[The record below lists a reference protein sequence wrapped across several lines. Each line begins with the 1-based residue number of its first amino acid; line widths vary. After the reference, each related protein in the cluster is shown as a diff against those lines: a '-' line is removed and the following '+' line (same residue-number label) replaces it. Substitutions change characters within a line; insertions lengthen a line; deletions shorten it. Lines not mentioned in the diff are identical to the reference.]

1 MTYVVIFVYF
11 SGSLRRIDTL
21 HDRFGM
27 AFTGI
32 VEIIMS
38 TLCSIS
44 VCEIIGFQ
52 LNMVPPYVHKIC
64 KTAVSTEPVG
74 LYDSEILPVIIVFV
88 GAENM
93 FTMVSPM
100 L

>member
-1 MTYVVIFVYF
+1 M
-11 SGSLRRIDTL
+11 DTV
-21 HDRFGM
+21 HDRYGM

-44 VCEIIGFQ
+44 ACEIVGFR
-52 LNMVPPYVHKIC
+52 LNMVPRSVPEISLVL
-64 KTAVSTEPVG
+64 VFRRSTSPNHR
-74 LYDSEILPVIIVFV
+74 EILPVVIVFV

-93 FTMVSPM
+93 FTMVSA
-100 L
+100 

>member
-1 MTYVVIFVYF
+1 
-11 SGSLRRIDTL
+11 
-21 HDRFGM
+21 M

-44 VCEIIGFQ
+44 VCEIIGFRP
-52 LNMVPPYVHKIC
+52 NMVPRCVHKFRKANVLTQFIE
-64 KTAVSTEPVG
+64 SH
-74 LYDSEILPVIIVFV
+74 DSEILPVIIVFV

-93 FTMVSPM
+93 FTMASVM
-100 L
+100 LSIHVLLRKR